1 VGRGGI
7 EPPTPGFSIGVS
19 SASDSSLTD
28 HHQTS
33 YANTSD
39 GPITEAQ
46 QIAQQYGQETTE
58 NDPDLTRVIEAW
70 PSLPAALH
78 AAVLAMIDAADTT
91 AAE

>member
-1 VGRGGI
+1 M
-7 EPPTPGFSIGVS
+7 S
-19 SASDSSLTD
+19 STHESALTG

-46 QIAQQYGQETTE
+46 QIAQHYGPETTE

>member
-1 VGRGGI
+1 M
-7 EPPTPGFSIGVS
+7 S